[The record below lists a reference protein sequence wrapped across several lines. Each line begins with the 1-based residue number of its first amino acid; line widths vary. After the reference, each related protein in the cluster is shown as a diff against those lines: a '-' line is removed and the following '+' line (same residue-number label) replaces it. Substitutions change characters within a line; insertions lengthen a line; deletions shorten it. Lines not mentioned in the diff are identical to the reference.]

1 MIAIEIIGALLPI
14 YTFVTFGTSS
24 KHGKIG
30 TLTTFCTL
38 YRTGKAVK
46 FTVNRIALADL
57 ESTLFN

>member
-1 MIAIEIIGALLPI
+1 MIAIEIIGALVPI

-24 KHGKIG
+24 KYGTIG

-38 YRTGKAVK
+38 YRIGKAVK